1 MLFCFNLIMKDIS
14 LFHVFGVNH
23 ISVHGGLV
31 FFSMLYAP
39 VNMITSIFTTAIS
52 RKNEYEADRYSF
64 DTTKDADALKSM
76 LIGLSANNL
85 SHLTP
90 HPLKVFL
97 SYSHPPVIDRINAI
111 ENYV

>member
-1 MLFCFNLIMKDIS
+1 
-14 LFHVFGVNH
+14 
-23 ISVHGGLV
+23 
-31 FFSMLYAP
+31 
-39 VNMITSIFTTAIS
+39 MITSIFTTAIS

-111 ENYV
+111 ENYE